1 MPVTSPELRA
11 SVRDERSLIQD
22 FKKPLKSNYERQF
35 MDEKMPKMFFEI
47 HKDLPREGPGDS
59 ESTQT
64 AFSMLT
70 DIPESP
76 RILDIG
82 CGPGMQTMDLIKLT
96 TGFIVAVDNHQ
107 PYLDA
112 LTEKMVEEG
121 LIHRIQVING
131 DMLALKFQE
140 DFFDLIWAEGS
151 IYIVGFEKGIN
162 AWKPFLKEGGYLA
175 VTEVS
180 WLKPDAPEELKT
192 FWENAYPAIQDIEGN
207 FEIIRRAGYEIVG
220 SFTLPESAWWDNYY
234 IPLEQR
240 LNIFRENHEGDD
252 AAMELYESELAEIN
266 LYRTYSDYYGYV
278 FYIMQV

>member
-1 MPVTSPELRA
+1 
-11 SVRDERSLIQD
+11 
-22 FKKPLKSNYERQF
+22 
-35 MDEKMPKMFFEI
+35 MDEKMRKMFFEI

-59 ESTQT
+59 GSTRK

-70 DIPESP
+70 DIPVSP

-96 TGFIVAVDNHQ
+96 TGTIVAVDNHQ
-107 PYLDA
+107 PYLDT

-121 LIHRIQVING
+121 LSHRIQVIHS
-131 DMLALKFQE
+131 DMLALEFQK
-140 DFFDLIWAEGS
+140 DFFDVIWAEGS
-151 IYIVGFEKGIN
+151 IYIIGFEKGIN

-180 WLKPDAPEELKT
+180 WLKPNAPEEVKT
-192 FWENAYPAIQDIEGN
+192 FWGNAYPAIQDIEGTL
-207 FEIIRRAGYEIVG
+207 EMIRTAGYGIVG
-220 SFTLPESAWWDNYY
+220 SFTLPESAWWGNYY
-234 IPLEQR
+234 TPLEQK
-240 LNIFRENHEGDD
+240 LKIFREKHEGDD
-252 AAMELYESELAEIN
+252 AAIELYESELDEIN